1 MNTELILNA
10 LKNVKD
16 PEIGKDLVTLDMIK
30 DIKITGSKVSLRAVL
45 TTPACPLKKKIE
57 DDIRQAVLA
66 VPGVSEV
73 EILMD
78 AQVKKSA
85 TLSSSER
92 LAGVK
97 NIIAVASGK
106 GGVGKSTVAVNLAI
120 ALSLSGARVG
130 VLDTDIYGPSIP
142 TLFGLKDKKPAVDQ
156 EKQKIIPLE
165 KYGLKI
171 MSIGFMMRENDAV
184 MWRGP
189 MIHKMLQQ
197 FLDDVLWGELDYLVL
212 DLPPGTG
219 DAQLSLSQLIPIS
232 GAVIVTTP
240 QDVALADVVRGIAMF
255 QQVHV
260 PVLGVIENMSFFECP
275 NCHHHS
281 EIFSKGGGKKK
292 AEEMKVN
299 FLGELP
305 LDIPTR
311 EGSDSGEPITMKS
324 THYTQ
329 SIRFKEIAQK
339 IAGQLSVI
347 QSTEPIKISL

>member
-1 MNTELILNA
+1 MDQLILAA
-10 LKNVKD
+10 LRNVKD

-30 DIKITGSKVSLRAVL
+30 DLKVSGSKVSLRAVL
-45 TTPACPLKKKIE
+45 TTPACPMKKQIE
-57 DDIRQAVLA
+57 DDIRNAVMA

-73 EILMD
+73 EIIMD
-78 AQVKKSA
+78 AQVKKS
-85 TLSSSER
+85 TSMGSSQR

-97 NIIAVASGK
+97 NVIAVASGK

-120 ALSLSGARVG
+120 SLSQTGAKVG

-142 TLFGLKDKKPAVDQ
+142 TLFGLKDKLPAVDP
-156 EKQKIIPLE
+156 EKQKLIPLE

-184 MWRGP
+184 IWRGP

-197 FLDDVLWGELDYLVL
+197 FMDDVLWGELDYLIL

-240 QDVALADVVRGIAMF
+240 QDVALADVVRGVAMF
-255 QQVHV
+255 QKVNV
-260 PVLGVIENMSFFECP
+260 PVLGVIENMSYFDCP

-281 EIFSKGGGKKK
+281 EIFSNGGGKKK

-299 FLGELP
+299 FLGDLP

-311 EGSDSGEPITMKS
+311 EGSDKGEPITMKS
-324 THYTQ
+324 ASYHQ
-329 SIRFKEIAQK
+329 SLKFKEIAQK
-339 IAGQLSVI
+339 IAGQLSVL
-347 QSTEPIKISL
+347 QNAEPMKISL